1 MVLVIIARCLH
12 NMIHPLAEAIELLK
26 DNEIEDR
33 IQSLSRKYFQTH
45 NEAVQYEITLYL
57 DMYKAELAT
66 RRAKLWQDQ
75 YQRRDT
81 DLDSLIN
88 VS

>member
-1 MVLVIIARCLH
+1 MF
-12 NMIHPLAEAIELLK
+12 NPLADDLSKLK
-26 DNEIEDR
+26 DTEIENK
-33 IQSLSRKYFQTH
+33 IQELSRKYFQST
-45 NEAVQYEITLYL
+45 NINVQHQITVFL

-66 RRAKLWQDQ
+66 RRAKMWQEQ
-75 YQRRDT
+75 YQKRDT

>member
-1 MVLVIIARCLH
+1 MF
-12 NMIHPLAEAIELLK
+12 NPLTEDLSKLK
-26 DNEIEDR
+26 DAEIENK
-33 IQSLSRKYFQTH
+33 IQELSRKYFQTA
-45 NEAVQYEITLYL
+45 NYNVQHQLTVFL

-66 RRAKLWQDQ
+66 RRARMWQEQ
-75 YQRRDT
+75 YQKRDT

>member
-1 MVLVIIARCLH
+1 MF
-12 NMIHPLAEAIELLK
+12 NPLTEDLSKLK
-26 DNEIEDR
+26 DTEIENK
-33 IQSLSRKYFQTH
+33 IQELSRKYFRTA
-45 NEAVQYEITLYL
+45 NYNVQHQLTVFL

-66 RRAKLWQDQ
+66 RRARMWQEQ
-75 YQRRDT
+75 YQKRDT

>member
-1 MVLVIIARCLH
+1 
-12 NMIHPLAEAIELLK
+12 MIHPLADAIELLK
-26 DNEIEDR
+26 DNEIEER
-33 IQSLSRKYFQTH
+33 IHSLSRKYFQTH
-45 NEAVQYEITLYL
+45 NEVIQHEITVYL

-66 RRAKLWQDQ
+66 RRAKMWQDQ

-88 VS
+88 IN